1 MKIIWEE
8 NSLLYNVTNLD
19 DIVCIISL
27 YCLICERERFKK
39 RSIYKSIK
47 GSSRNN
53 ATEETSKLIRV
64 ERNRNVFAVYII
76 DVSRDC
82 FLRDVAIASLSKISL
97 SVMRP

>member
-1 MKIIWEE
+1 MKIIWKE

-19 DIVCIISL
+19 DIMYTIFL

-53 ATEETSKLIRV
+53 VTAEETSKLIRV
-64 ERNRNVFAVYII
+64 EIGMCLPFT
-76 DVSRDC
+76 
-82 FLRDVAIASLSKISL
+82 L
-97 SVMRP
+97 